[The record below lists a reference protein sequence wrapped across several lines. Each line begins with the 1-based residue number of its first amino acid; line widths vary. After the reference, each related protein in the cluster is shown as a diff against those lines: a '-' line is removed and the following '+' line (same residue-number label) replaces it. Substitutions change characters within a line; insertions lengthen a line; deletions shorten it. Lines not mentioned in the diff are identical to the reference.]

1 MSNRIPSAI
10 ARAFF
15 MVLLVA
21 TPALMVPHVSTDTT
35 QIVVLIAMFAAA
47 LTFFEYA
54 TDYPGLVEFRDAP
67 PFNRIRFTGLYFTVF
82 LLSIL
87 VRGQTID
94 STATQFVETVGS
106 VIGQAI
112 DIPYS
117 PVRLIVLMLPD
128 TASALD
134 IDTLRTAAGMAYL
147 ISLVSLAVFM
157 IQLRLTNWPH
167 NGKKFNFWVNLPMFD
182 PTTGGDVVDRL
193 ERDARFN
200 IALGFMLPFLTPAVV
215 KLAAGFFGTIS
226 VVNDMTMI
234 WTITAWAF
242 LPASLFMRGI
252 AMQRVADMIKEQR
265 ARHVARQSQE
275 EGLQP
280 A

>member
-1 MSNRIPSAI
+1 MVNRIPGAI

-15 MVLLVA
+15 MVLLVS
-21 TPALMVPHVSTDTT
+21 TPALLIPHVSPDTT
-35 QIVVLIAMFAAA
+35 QIVVLIALFAAA

-87 VRGQTID
+87 VRGHTID
-94 STATQFVETVGS
+94 STSTQFVEAVGS
-106 VIGQAI
+106 LIGQAI

-117 PVRLIVLMLPD
+117 PVRLITLMLPD
-128 TASALD
+128 TASAQD
-134 IDTLRTAAGMAYL
+134 IDTLRTASGMAYL

-157 IQLRLTNWPH
+157 IVLRVSNWPH
-167 NGKKFNFWVNLPMFD
+167 NGRKFNFWVNLPMFD

-193 ERDARFN
+193 ERDSRFN
-200 IALGFMLPFLTPAVV
+200 VAIGFMLPFLTPAIV
-215 KLAAGFFGTIS
+215 KAASGFFGS
-226 VVNDMTMI
+226 VSVINDMTMI

-252 AMQRVADMIKEQR
+252 AMQRLADMIKEQR
-265 ARHVARQSQE
+265 ARHVALHGE
-275 EGLQP
+275 DGLQP

>member
-1 MSNRIPSAI
+1 MNNRIPSAI

-15 MVLLVA
+15 MVLLVS
-21 TPALMVPHVSTDTT
+21 TPALMVPHVSPDTT
-35 QIVVLIAMFAAA
+35 QIVVLIAIFAAA

-87 VRGQTID
+87 VRGHTVD
-94 STATQFVETVGS
+94 STATHFVEAVGS

-128 TASALD
+128 TASVLD

-157 IQLRLTNWPH
+157 IQLRVTNWPH

-193 ERDARFN
+193 ERDSRFN
-200 IALGFMLPFLTPAVV
+200 VALGFMLPFLTPAVV
-215 KLAAGFFGTIS
+215 KLASGFFGAIS

-265 ARHVARQSQE
+265 ARHVARQTE

>member
-1 MSNRIPSAI
+1 VSNRIPGAI

-21 TPALMVPHVSTDTT
+21 TPALMLPYVSTDAT
-35 QIVVLIAMFAAA
+35 QIVVLIAIFAAA

-67 PFNRIRFTGLYFTVF
+67 PFNRIRFVGLYFTVF

-87 VRGQTID
+87 VRGHHVD
-94 STATQFVETVGS
+94 SVATDFVQAVGS
-106 VIGQAI
+106 LIGQAI

-117 PVRLIVLMLPD
+117 PVRLITLMLPD
-128 TASALD
+128 TARPQD
-134 IDTLRTAAGMAYL
+134 IDTLRTASGMAYL
-147 ISLVSLAVFM
+147 ISLISLAVFL
-157 IQLRLTNWPH
+157 IQLRLSNWPH
-167 NGKKFNFWVNLPMFD
+167 TGRSFNFWVNLPMFD

-193 ERDARFN
+193 ERDSRFN
-200 IALGFMLPFLTPAVV
+200 VALGFMLPFLTPAIV
-215 KLAAGFFGTIS
+215 KLASGFFGSIS

-252 AMQRVADMIKEQR
+252 AMQRVADMIREQR
-265 ARHVARQSQE
+265 ARHVAQQE
-275 EGLQP
+275 EALQP